1 MAHLFKADAEKIEA
15 VRKSRQLKFGDS
27 KIEKFETY
35 LAKEK
40 IELEGR
46 KKYKQMLAERE
57 NLFKA
62 KATAEQQEE
71 EVEENKEQGENEE
84 EL

>member
-1 MAHLFKADAEKIEA
+1 MAHLFKADTEKIEA

-46 KKYKQMLAERE
+46 KKYK
-57 NLFKA
+57 
-62 KATAEQQEE
+62 
-71 EVEENKEQGENEE
+71 
-84 EL
+84 

>member
-35 LAKEK
+35 LTKEK

-46 KKYKQMLAERE
+46 KKYK
-57 NLFKA
+57 
-62 KATAEQQEE
+62 
-71 EVEENKEQGENEE
+71 
-84 EL
+84 